1 MKIAILI
8 PTRNRLT
15 FFLSLIETLCE
26 EIGRS
31 SNHEF
36 SLIAVNTGVID
47 YKFAKPETLIP
58 FYYFHLPSTGYVI
71 PRNQLLSKVD
81 DSFDLGIFID
91 DDEYPGVDWIQ
102 ELVRPFSDPK
112 IIAVTG
118 PVHPD
123 FQGYTGWMRELPLYF
138 HHVSGHS
145 KNPHILGGN
154 LALNLRKIFPIMGR
168 NLFDMRFNSFGG
180 EDTCLSKKIVE
191 NFGANSIYLNHS
203 AVVYEKITEDR
214 LQQKWVIGRSRNSGR
229 AIATLRV
236 NSLGRIQYLYHIM
249 TILKCFLTIATLA
262 TPFSSH
268 SFKIRILLIR
278 AEIVKTNAHLRE
290 ILLRK

>member
-15 FFLSLIETLCE
+15 FFLSLIEKLGQETS
-26 EIGRS
+26 RAP
-31 SNHEF
+31 NHEF
-36 SLIAVNTGVID
+36 SIIAINTGLID
-47 YKFAKPETLIP
+47 YEFSKPELLIP
-58 FYYFHLPSTGYVI
+58 FYYFHIPSTGYVI

-81 DSFDLGIFID
+81 NSFDLGVFID
-91 DDEYPGVDWIQ
+91 DDEYPGVDWIR

-112 IIAVTG
+112 VIAVTG
-118 PVHPD
+118 PVYPD

-138 HHVSGHS
+138 HHVSAQS

-154 LALNLRKIFPIMGR
+154 VALNLHKLFPIMGR

-180 EDTCLSKKIVE
+180 EDTCLSKSIVE
-191 NFGANSIYLNHS
+191 NFGTNSVYLNQS
-203 AVVYEKITEDR
+203 AVVYEYITEDR
-214 LQQKWVIGRSRNSGR
+214 LNQKWAIDRSRNSGR
-229 AIATLRV
+229 AIATLRM
-236 NSLGRIQYLYHIM
+236 NSLGRIQYAYHAM
-249 TILKCFLTIATLA
+249 TILNCLLKILALA

-268 SFKIRILLIR
+268 SVKMRFLMFRT
-278 AEIVKTNAHLRE
+278 EIVKTNAYLRE